1 MIRANWTRTVCRKKE
16 FFVDRRSKLGHSFE
30 ETSSFSAQL
39 ILASKTEFCRSCFLT
54 RVTVWTYYWK
64 IHTDNSRN
72 LDETNEHWSLRLAYI
87 KEWSFPIDA
96 SQEIVTSWC
105 IEMTTGSK
113 STLYLGLKVWS
124 PTRYP
129 GNNNENNNKYR
140 VWLNSEF
147 AASSVFW
154 SYSLPLYPTSKQTS
168 TRWAF
173 SFDFSNHWSK
183 ISRCCYIS
191 ISKIQYLT
199 VQRDICLKTSISL
212 SLNMAFSIPPPRK
225 GAQKVSNMLYLPV
238 ASTVPPASVKMF
250 NLSFPRHTHSLLYS
264 KSCNYNFKKLQRE
277 GPSQGD
283 GDISHDSG
291 NLIWSRF
298 PSPADNLNTS
308 IDNTNTEI
316 FVFMQ
321 PANREK

>member
-1 MIRANWTRTVCRKKE
+1 
-16 FFVDRRSKLGHSFE
+16 
-30 ETSSFSAQL
+30 
-39 ILASKTEFCRSCFLT
+39 
-54 RVTVWTYYWK
+54 
-64 IHTDNSRN
+64 
-72 LDETNEHWSLRLAYI
+72 
-87 KEWSFPIDA
+87 
-96 SQEIVTSWC
+96 
-105 IEMTTGSK
+105 
-113 STLYLGLKVWS
+113 
-124 PTRYP
+124 
-129 GNNNENNNKYR
+129 
-140 VWLNSEF
+140 
-147 AASSVFW
+147 
-154 SYSLPLYPTSKQTS
+154 
-168 TRWAF
+168 
-173 SFDFSNHWSK
+173 
-183 ISRCCYIS
+183 
-191 ISKIQYLT
+191 
-199 VQRDICLKTSISL
+199 
-212 SLNMAFSIPPPRK
+212 MAFSIPPPRK